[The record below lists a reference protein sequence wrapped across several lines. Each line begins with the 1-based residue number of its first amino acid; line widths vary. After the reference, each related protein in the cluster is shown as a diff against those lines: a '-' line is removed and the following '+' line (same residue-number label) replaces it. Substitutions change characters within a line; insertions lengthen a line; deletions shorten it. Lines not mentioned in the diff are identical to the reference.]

1 MTAVRTTDAPE
12 IFLGKYRSFRLLGEG
27 GMGQVYYGLNLAT
40 GQEVVIKVMHDH
52 LAQIPAIRQSFQSEL
67 QLMMQFQHPYS
78 VRLIDGSLDGP
89 GRPCLVMEY
98 IDGVS
103 MEEHA
108 ERNVRFPVL
117 QVGRWLGKL
126 CQCLYAAHLSDIL
139 HRDLTL
145 NNLMLTRVDM
155 PDEAIK

>member
-1 MTAVRTTDAPE
+1 MTVAKVAEAPE

-27 GMGQVYYGLNLAT
+27 GMGQVYYGQNLAT

-52 LAQIPAIRQSFQSEL
+52 LAEIPAIRQSFQSEL

-78 VRLIDGSLDGP
+78 VRLIDGSLGGP

-103 MEEHA
+103 LEAHA
-108 ERNVRFPVL
+108 DRHGRFPAI
-117 QVGRWLGKL
+117 QVGRWLAQL
-126 CQCLYAAHLSDIL
+126 CQVLHAAH
-139 HRDLTL
+139 
-145 NNLMLTRVDM
+145 
-155 PDEAIK
+155 

>member
-1 MTAVRTTDAPE
+1 MTAVRTADAPE

-27 GMGQVYYGLNLAT
+27 GMGQVYYGANLT
-40 GQEVVIKVMHDH
+40 NGQEVVIKVMHDH

-67 QLMMQFQHPYS
+67 QLMLQFQHPYS
-78 VRLIDGSLDGP
+78 VRLIDGSLEGP

-103 MEEHA
+103 LDGHA
-108 ERNVRFPVL
+108 EQHGRFTPL
-117 QVGRWLGKL
+117 QVGHWLAML

-145 NNLMLTRVDM
+145 NNLML
-155 PDEAIK
+155 